1 MSKLER
7 LSDRYL
13 RVGRHPFKM
22 CMKSNQDDEKQT
34 AFDDPDVHD
43 TRACCCCHSDSP
55 VYAKLWP
62 LIFFFS
68 ALTDFPMPLPKG
80 KKPGQ
85 HRDWGWVP
93 VLIVT
98 GILVFVYYGYLHS
111 IVCKLRIAVWRK
123 QVELTTLSLS
133 IPVVLL
139 RQLDRQAQAIGYLV
153 PFNVL
158 FMFVLISY
166 GRIVSQTPGHPN
178 VKKAHVLMIQ
188 CRNQLTLLSSP
199 SAPAQPPQQKAHSS
213 MILPST

>member
-7 LSDRYL
+7 LSDRFL

-22 CMKSNQDDEKQT
+22 CMKANQNDEKQT

-43 TRACCCCHSDSP
+43 TQTCCCCHSDSP

-111 IVCKLRIAVWRK
+111 IVCKLQLALWRTL
-123 QVELTTLSLS
+123 LTHGAFS
-133 IPVVLL
+133 VVLL

-158 FMFVLISY
+158 FVFFLISY

-178 VKKAHVLMIQ
+178 VRISKYEYNAA
-188 CRNQLTLLSSP
+188 
-199 SAPAQPPQQKAHSS
+199 SAYIA
-213 MILPST
+213 LY